1 VLNKPDYYN
10 NLDKVY
16 SKIWNLLNLGLQNRD
31 ASFHIPIF
39 ICGEKNKSDGRIV
52 VMRGVDEINKKIWF
66 HSDIRSK
73 KIKILKSNPFGV
85 LLFYDKGQKIQ
96 LRISGKTKVNYQ
108 NEITKKSWKKTA
120 HMSRQCYLGDFSP
133 GLEASKPT
141 SGLSESIDNLKYSFE
156 ESEFGYKNFSVVEV
170 VIKSIEWLYL
180 AAKGHRRAYF
190 QFKNGEIS
198 KKWLIP

>member
-1 VLNKPDYYN
+1 MKNDNKIKIGKSFGNKLIKQLYKEKEIISVTIVGSFTKNYNLNKIGD
-10 NLDKVY
+10 LDIV
-16 SKIWNLLNLGLQNRD
+16 I
-31 ASFHIPIF
+31 
-39 ICGEKNKSDGRIV
+39 IC
-52 VMRGVDEINKKIWF
+52 KKITPNLIKK
-66 HSDIRSK
+66 SKK